1 MLEKMKSLFNSDD
14 NSKDLAKERL
24 RLILVHDRIGVSP
37 EIIGEM
43 KEEII
48 EVIAKHLEI
57 EEEELEMELSREDNS
72 MALVANI
79 PIKRLNKNKK
89 VDQE

>member
-1 MLEKMKSLFNSDD
+1 MKSLFNSDD

>member
-1 MLEKMKSLFNSDD
+1 MKSLFNSDD
-14 NSKDLAKERL
+14 NSKDVAKERL

-37 EIIGEM
+37 EIICEM

-57 EEEELEMELSREDNS
+57 EEEELAMELSREDNS

-79 PIKRLNKNKK
+79 PIKRLKNNKMT
-89 VDQE
+89 DQE